1 MRVSMYV
8 FVSSVQLQVLD
19 FMYKGYVCGAV
30 ATFWC
35 IKAYI
40 KNIGLSVGNT
50 FDVGNAAI
58 HHYSLQWPLYHA

>member
-1 MRVSMYV
+1 MRASMYV

-30 ATFWC
+30 ATFSS

-40 KNIGLSVGNT
+40 QNIDLSVGNT
-50 FDVGNAAI
+50 FDVGNVAI
-58 HHYSLQWPLYHA
+58 HHYSLQWPLYHT